1 MDDSKWRGLSV
12 NIKVRVFVAV
22 VGTMIKEEAGVR
34 KPMKS
39 NLDRIIAKGQALMP
53 LIGIKN
59 LHYWP
64 W

>member
-12 NIKVRVFVAV
+12 NIKVRVLVAV

-39 NLDRIIAKGQALMP
+39 NLGRLFDEGAFL
-53 LIGIKN
+53 
-59 LHYWP
+59 
-64 W
+64 